1 MSKLEDLNKF
11 MSEINKNNETKHKVI
26 QTDIK
31 SIDYILGGGIELG
44 SKIQFVAESSIGKST
59 IALQIS
65 KNFCKKGLNVL
76 YVDTENSISKEMLES
91 TGCIDYY
98 NKGESDFGELV
109 LLKESDFDT
118 VGRSLD
124 ICFKS
129 EHFSLIIIDS
139 LASLVSN
146 CYTDL
151 SSQKNVKSLVN
162 NNTNFESR
170 PINLFINKYSSLANK
185 YNVAILYI
193 NQYRNKVDPF
203 KGTILKEFGNKI
215 VRYNSDVIIK
225 IKKIED
231 VWQSDDY
238 MFSDSKEKNK
248 DRPSTYAELCF
259 SLDKSNKMLTGNK
272 VCTFI
277 RYGFGISEFL
287 DNIVDEVRTG
297 KIVQNGE
304 CFHPVD
310 ENENYDGFIK
320 LVNHFVIKS
329 LEKNSD

>member
-1 MSKLEDLNKF
+1 
-11 MSEINKNNETKHKVI
+11 
-26 QTDIK
+26 
-31 SIDYILGGGIELG
+31 
-44 SKIQFVAESSIGKST
+44 
-59 IALQIS
+59 
-65 KNFCKKGLNVL
+65 
-76 YVDTENSISKEMLES
+76 
-91 TGCIDYY
+91 
-98 NKGESDFGELV
+98 
-109 LLKESDFDT
+109 
-118 VGRSLD
+118 
-124 ICFKS
+124 
-129 EHFSLIIIDS
+129 
-139 LASLVSN
+139 
-146 CYTDL
+146 
-151 SSQKNVKSLVN
+151 
-162 NNTNFESR
+162 
-170 PINLFINKYSSLANK
+170 
-185 YNVAILYI
+185 
-193 NQYRNKVDPF
+193 
-203 KGTILKEFGNKI
+203 
-215 VRYNSDVIIK
+215 
-225 IKKIED
+225 
-231 VWQSDDY
+231 